1 MTRPLEQTSIED
13 PHVMNRTAQIVERIA
28 SSEIYKDYERA
39 FSGATRLQL
48 AFRPVEV
55 WRFALENEKY
65 ENPSCFRQLP
75 TLVNLSLRRGWL
87 RTHNT

>member
-13 PHVMNRTAQIVERIA
+13 LHVMNRTAQIIERIA
-28 SSEIYKDYERA
+28 SSEIYKDCERA
-39 FSGATRLQL
+39 FSGATRLPL
-48 AFRPVEV
+48 AFRPLEV
-55 WRFALENEKY
+55 WRFALGNEKY
-65 ENPSCFRQLP
+65 ANPSRFRQLP